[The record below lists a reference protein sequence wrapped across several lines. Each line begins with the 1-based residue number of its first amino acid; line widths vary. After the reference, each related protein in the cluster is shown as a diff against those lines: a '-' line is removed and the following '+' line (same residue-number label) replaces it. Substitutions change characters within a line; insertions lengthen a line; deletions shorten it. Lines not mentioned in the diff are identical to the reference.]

1 MSNCLM
7 PPPRFAVRGERARS
21 PAGPPI
27 PFGKGEGKTNWRWR
41 MSYRTDALVVSLA
54 VATTGCQESWTAPHV
69 VSANTSLDADRST
82 GDTPNYNLEV
92 ILRPCSGDVAGCL
105 VGGDG
110 FGHVKFRQ
118 SGNDD
123 VQRIDLGVWVRDLA
137 PNTAY
142 FLQRAVDT
150 NLNGSCTSTSWLT
163 LGFGTALPP
172 QSITT
177 DDRGTGSED
186 LFRIVPNPAGS
197 TFDIHFRIVQAGA
210 NQMPDPNKVV
220 LVSDCYQYSVR

>member
-1 MSNCLM
+1 
-7 PPPRFAVRGERARS
+7 
-21 PAGPPI
+21 
-27 PFGKGEGKTNWRWR
+27 
-41 MSYRTDALVVSLA
+41 MSYRTAGLVVSLA
-54 VATTGCQESWTAPHV
+54 VAITGCHESSTAPHV
-69 VSANTSLDADRST
+69 VPANTSIAADRST

-118 SGNDD
+118 AGNDD
-123 VQRIDLGVWVRDLA
+123 AQRIDLGVWVRDLA
-137 PNTAY
+137 PNTEY

-163 LGFGTALPP
+163 LGLGTAVPP

-177 DDRGTGSED
+177 DDKGTGSED
-186 LFRIVPNPAGS
+186 LFRVVPNPAGS
-197 TFDIHFRIVQAGA
+197 TFDIYFRIVQAGA
-210 NQMPDPNKVV
+210 DQMPDPNKVV
-220 LVSDCYQYSVR
+220 LISDCYQYTVK